1 MSDKEGC
8 WEGGGSNS
16 FYFGTYYIYFYNLMR
31 AVMGSQWREMKSG
44 VTRECLGRLKTR
56 QATVF

>member
-1 MSDKEGC
+1 MIKRGVGR
-8 WEGGGSNS
+8 GGGSNS
-16 FYFGTYYIYFYNLMR
+16 FYLGTYYIYFYNLMR

-44 VTRECLGRLKTR
+44 VTWECLGRLKTR